1 MLALHQIIGGSLTRA
16 LSCIWL
22 SGIIITPTEPTFD
35 DVGSRP
41 RANGWH
47 ELTILTG
54 SEQTVLRLAHWQS
67 MSHCH
72 AS

>member
-16 LSCIWL
+16 LSSIWL
-22 SGIIITPTEPTFD
+22 SGIIITATESTFD
-35 DVGSRP
+35 DVGSCP
-41 RANGWH
+41 RALVWH

-54 SEQTVLRLAHWQS
+54 SEQTVLRLAH
-67 MSHCH
+67 CH